1 MRILD
6 NKHDFYD
13 YLQDS
18 TDRLVFDRRR
28 SFLFTK
34 SMFCWQINF
43 LRYWQDSK
51 YRFVLLQC
59 GATFWLILVTIT
71 EKDTYGNITNY
82 TLEVLDSWKN
92 YDKPNKLLK
101 IDLINFVNMYKM
113 RDYTLNDYKIK
124 DYMLDR
130 LRTHVN
136 DLRDAIDHNN
146 IRYEHSINKGVTIV
160 DDKNDTHTIPL
171 LAPCGI
177 GNVIDP
183 TTMFCAIEEYF
194 SIEKTKS
201 ESTEAIGTTNDD
213 KIVMHGFDTKT
224 SFRGKH

>member
-1 MRILD
+1 MRIID

-101 IDLINFVNMYKM
+101 IDLINFDLSSTGIVCKRLYLPTGMNKCSSSLGSGGKPLSIISFSFLV
-113 RDYTLNDYKIK
+113 RGFLVPDQIK
-124 DYMLDR
+124 S
-130 LRTHVN
+130 VF
-136 DLRDAIDHNN
+136 
-146 IRYEHSINKGVTIV
+146 K
-160 DDKNDTHTIPL
+160 
-171 LAPCGI
+171 
-177 GNVIDP
+177 
-183 TTMFCAIEEYF
+183 
-194 SIEKTKS
+194 
-201 ESTEAIGTTNDD
+201 
-213 KIVMHGFDTKT
+213 KT
-224 SFRGKH
+224 SSK